1 MSEQDNLV
9 KLHEKA
15 PQRAL
20 QGLRRVTGV
29 AFSRWPLS
37 LREWWR
43 SQEQEKVELPDADEH
58 SQVS

>member
-43 SQEQEKVELPDADEH
+43 SQEQKIRLL
-58 SQVS
+58 

>member
-20 QGLRRVTGV
+20 QGLCRVTGV

-43 SQEQEKVELPDADEH
+43 SQEQEKAELPDADER